1 MTRAAQ
7 AVRAP
12 SARNLP
18 APLLRAVHS
27 PMGALPARFRR
38 ERVLVV
44 GCGDVGQ
51 RLLRD
56 RCTAG
61 GGPRWLA
68 LTSQPDKR
76 VALCALG
83 ALALRGNLDQPTTLR
98 RLAGLAHRV
107 VHLAPPPGEG
117 EQDWRTRN
125 LLRSLRR
132 SRLPR
137 ALVYGSTS
145 GVYGDCGGDW
155 VAETRPLRATTPR
168 ARRRVDAE
176 VRVRSLPVAART
188 SVLRI
193 PGIYAPDREGG
204 TPLARLQRASPVLVA
219 ADDVYT
225 NHIHA
230 DDLASACWL
239 ALWRG
244 RARRTYNVNDDSQLR
259 MGDYFDA
266 AAVLYGLPP
275 PPRVSRA
282 QAARELSA
290 IQLSFMSESR
300 RLRNTRMKQ
309 ELGLRL
315 RFADPLSGL
324 RGAGPTL
331 L

>member
-1 MTRAAQ
+1 MRYQRTSLGRGNRRTAHVPQWGAA
-7 AVRAP
+7 RTP
-12 SARNLP
+12 
-18 APLLRAVHS
+18 
-27 PMGALPARFRR
+27 GGTLPARFRR

-56 RCTAG
+56 QSKAG

-68 LTSQPDKR
+68 LTSQADKR
-76 VALCALG
+76 AALRALG
-83 ALALRGNLDQPTTLR
+83 AVALIGNLDRPSTLR
-98 RLAGLAHRV
+98 RLAGLADRI

-117 EQDWRTRN
+117 EQDSRTRS

-132 SRLPR
+132 ARLPR
-137 ALVYGSTS
+137 SLVYGSTS
-145 GVYGDCGGDW
+145 GVYGDCGGDG
-155 VAETRPLRATTPR
+155 VPETRPLRATTAR

-176 VRVRSLPVAART
+176 ARVRSLPVATRS

-193 PGIYAPDREGG
+193 PGIYAPDRVGG
-204 TPLARLQRASPVLVA
+204 TPLARLQRGSPVLVA
-219 ADDVYT
+219 AEDVYT

-230 DDLASACWL
+230 DDLARACWL

-244 RARRTYNVNDDSQLR
+244 RARRVYNINDDSQLR

-266 AAVLYGLPP
+266 AASLYGLPP

-282 QAARELSA
+282 QAAQELSA
-290 IQLSFMSESR
+290 MQMSFMSESR
-300 RLRNTRMKQ
+300 RLRNVRMKQ

-324 RGAGPTL
+324 RAAGPSSL
-331 L
+331 

>member
-1 MTRAAQ
+1 M
-7 AVRAP
+7 
-12 SARNLP
+12 
-18 APLLRAVHS
+18 
-27 PMGALPARFRR
+27 PARFRR

-56 RCTAG
+56 QSKAG

-76 VALCALG
+76 AALRAMGAVALI
-83 ALALRGNLDQPTTLR
+83 GNLDRPSTLR
-98 RLAGLAHRV
+98 RLAGLADRI

-117 EQDWRTRN
+117 EQDWRTRS

-132 SRLPR
+132 ARLPR
-137 ALVYGSTS
+137 SLVYGSTS
-145 GVYGDCGGDW
+145 GVYGDCGGDG
-155 VAETRPLRATTPR
+155 VPETRPLRATTAR

-176 VRVRSLPVAART
+176 ARVRSLPVATRS

-193 PGIYAPDREGG
+193 PGIYAPDRVGG
-204 TPLARLQRASPVLVA
+204 TPLARLQRGSPVLEA
-219 ADDVYT
+219 AEDVYT

-230 DDLASACWL
+230 DDLARACWL

-244 RARRTYNVNDDSQLR
+244 RARRVYNINDDSQLR

-266 AAVLYGLPP
+266 AASLYGLPP

-282 QAARELSA
+282 QAEQELSA
-290 IQLSFMSESR
+290 MQMSFMSESR
-300 RLRNTRMKQ
+300 RLRNVRMKQ

-324 RGAGPTL
+324 RAAGPSSL
-331 L
+331 